1 MNLPQKT
8 NRSISVREDFLPFEG
23 MEIASIEVI
32 VFDEKNQVIEDTAQ
46 WNPNVHFVSKPNQY
60 RWNAKLVKRQL
71 MFREGDLVDA
81 QLMVD
86 NEVVL
91 RQRTIYRDAVIQLH
105 IIDDHRVKINVLV
118 QNNRHWQVLFE
129 GGPGSIQLGLE
140 SMIFSV
146 YHKRFK
152 SLPKEILISGIHILP
167 FFDMIYGMSLNR
179 DWTSTQ
185 SCFMRI
191 QAKNLR
197 RKCNESF

>member
-1 MNLPQKT
+1 
-8 NRSISVREDFLPFEG
+8 

-46 WNPNVHFVSKPNQY
+46 WDPNLHFVSKPNQY
-60 RWNAKLVKRQL
+60 RWNAQLVKRQL

-105 IIDDHRVKINVLV
+105 IIDDHRGKGHVLV

-140 SMIFSV
+140 SMISFSIPQTIQIAAKGNFNKWNP
-146 YHKRFK
+146 Y
-152 SLPKEILISGIHILP
+152 SA
-167 FFDMIYGMSLNR
+167 FFIIVCGMSLNR
-179 DWTSTQ
+179 DWT
-185 SCFMRI
+185 
-191 QAKNLR
+191 
-197 RKCNESF
+197 